1 MAKTATHEDKSFY
14 RNKEKMS
21 HILHSSALYNK
32 KQFNFYKALT
42 LSLILLVAYLCYFI
56 FGIYQSQS
64 LYVVDKDGYAYSV
77 SRSTEVREDVEV
89 NAFLKDFIKHQVE
102 ISKATYRAQREY
114 IRPISSDDYY
124 RQLFAADQ
132 KNESLTKQIL
142 QSDYAKIVMNEFAI
156 EKTELKAM
164 IFHVTF
170 NAVREVQ
177 TGEQTIPESFRATA
191 VISIVKR
198 TKENPFGLKLYSIK
212 APEGN

>member
-1 MAKTATHEDKSFY
+1 METQNKHDDKTFY
-14 RNKEKMS
+14 RNKDKMS
-21 HILHSSALYNK
+21 HILHSNALYNK
-32 KQFNFYKALT
+32 KQFNFYKILT
-42 LSLILLVAYLCYFI
+42 MFLLFIISYLCYFV

-64 LYVVDKDGYAYSV
+64 LYVVDKDGYSYSV
-77 SRSTEVREDVEV
+77 TRSTEIREDVEV
-89 NAFLKDFIKHQVE
+89 NAFLKDFIKHQIE

-124 RQLFAADQ
+124 RQLFSADQ

-142 QSDYAKIVMNEFAI
+142 QSDYAKIVLKEFAI

-177 TGEQTIPESFRATA
+177 TGESNIPESFRATA
-191 VISIVKR
+191 VISIVNR
-198 TKENPFGLKLYSIK
+198 TKQNPFGLKLYAIQ
-212 APEGN
+212 APESN